1 MSRIVDRGITY
12 VPRYIRAAS
21 DLNYGEIVTHEH
33 YNEMFNL
40 NGSQGDYNTEILR
53 LLLTVADP
61 TKVPHVPYL
70 DAAINGAYDAIE
82 ELQEDV
88 NTALENSEE
97 ALDLATAASEDIL
110 AILNGTK
117 KVRHAIQADKIVG
130 VDGAGV
136 DKYYGTNNRGAAG
149 FHEFPEFIYS
159 EDTTVDSSVVDG
171 IFFVPGANSVNES
184 MLTSAVREKLNRV
197 GISSYEELSNL
208 PRIMGVELKGN
219 KTLTDLGIQ
228 PAGNYLTS
236 IPAEYIVES
245 ELNAAL
251 TPYAKTTDIS
261 GTYATKTSVTELGNT
276 VSTNRTYAEGRYAR
290 ICVGTFTGTPKNG
303 DMLVTL

>member
-33 YNEMFNL
+33 YNEMLNL
-40 NGSQGDYNTEILR
+40 NGSQGDYNTEILN

-61 TKVPHVPYL
+61 ARVPHVPYL
-70 DAAINGAYDAIE
+70 DEAINGAYDAIE
-82 ELQEDV
+82 EMQEDV
-88 NTALENSEE
+88 RTALENSEE
-97 ALDLATAASEDIL
+97 ALELATTASEDVL

-117 KVRHAIQADKIVG
+117 KAGHAIQADKIVG
-130 VDGAGV
+130 IDSVGAYR
-136 DKYYGTNNRGAAG
+136 YYGTNNEGVAG
-149 FHEFPEFIYS
+149 FHGFPDFIYG
-159 EDTTVDSSVVDG
+159 EDTTVGDSVVDG
-171 IFFVPGANSVNES
+171 VFFVPGANSVNES
-184 MLTSAVREKLNRV
+184 MLTEGVRTKLNRV
-197 GISSYEELSNL
+197 GITSYEELSNL

-219 KTLTDLGIQ
+219 MTLADLGIQ

-245 ELNAAL
+245 ELTTAL
-251 TPYAKTTDIS
+251 TPYALATDVS
-261 GTYATKTSVTELGNT
+261 GTYATKTSVTELDNT
-276 VSTNRTYAEGRYAR
+276 VNTNRTYAEGRYAR